1 MTVVYCWSTSAATM
15 KHIDCPLPP
24 QCREKQMARSFD
36 EVREVIEKNKP
47 KLAASYGI
55 RSIGVFGSFARGE
68 QGSRS
73 DVDILVEFDE
83 VPGLLQFIR
92 IEEHL
97 RRLLGRKVDL

>member
-1 MTVVYCWSTSAATM
+1 
-15 KHIDCPLPP
+15 
-24 QCREKQMARSFD
+24 MARSFD
-36 EVREVIEKNKP
+36 EIREVIEKNKP

-73 DVDILVEFDE
+73 HVDILVEFDE

-97 RRLLGRKVDL
+97 RRLLGRKVDLVRKEALRPELKDHILGEVVYL

>member
-1 MTVVYCWSTSAATM
+1 
-15 KHIDCPLPP
+15 
-24 QCREKQMARSFD
+24 MARSFD
-36 EVREVIEKNKP
+36 EIREVIEKNKP

-68 QGSRS
+68 QRRRS

-83 VPGLLQFIR
+83 VPGLLQFVR

-97 RRLLGRKVDL
+97 RRLLGRKVDLVRKEALRPELKDHILREIVYL

>member
-1 MTVVYCWSTSAATM
+1 
-15 KHIDCPLPP
+15 
-24 QCREKQMARSFD
+24 MARSFD

-55 RSIGVFGSFARGE
+55 RSIGVFGSLARGE

-97 RRLLGRKVDL
+97 RRLLGRKVDLVRKEGLRPELKDHILREVVYL

>member
-1 MTVVYCWSTSAATM
+1 
-15 KHIDCPLPP
+15 
-24 QCREKQMARSFD
+24 MARSFD
-36 EVREVIEKNKP
+36 EIIEVIEKNKP

-97 RRLLGRKVDL
+97 RRLLGRKVDLVRKEALRPELKDHILREVVYL